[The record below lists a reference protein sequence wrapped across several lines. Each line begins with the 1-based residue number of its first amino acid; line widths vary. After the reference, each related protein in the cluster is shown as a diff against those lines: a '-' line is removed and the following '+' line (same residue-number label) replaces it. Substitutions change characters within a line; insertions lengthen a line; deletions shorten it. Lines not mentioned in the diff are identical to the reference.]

1 MDVNYDTILYMSMQN
16 QPYSPFVKK
25 SPWRLFIGAL
35 VLVLVAFW
43 AGSSVADRSNLTNPL
58 NVFEGSVLNK
68 KAVSNDV
75 DFKLFWEVWN
85 TLKRDY
91 VDQNKLTEK
100 KLFYG
105 ALSGLVGA
113 TDDPYSVFMNPE
125 EAREFEEDLSGTF
138 DGIGAEIGFRDDVLT
153 IIAPLEG
160 MPAIKAGVRTG
171 DKIYAIDGENAQDLS
186 VEEAVKKI
194 RGPKGTSVK
203 LTLVREGSREPI
215 DISIVRDT
223 VIVKSVK
230 TSFDEKTGLFTIK
243 LSNFNNDTDALFN
256 QAVSEA
262 LIKKPRGLILDL
274 RNNPGGYLDTAVL
287 VASEWVKEGSIVT
300 EEFGDGRRIE
310 HVSRGSARLASIP
323 TVVLVNEGS
332 ASASE
337 IVAGALKDYGL
348 AKLVGE
354 KTFGKGSVQVLRQ
367 LEDGSVVKITTAK
380 WLTPKGSYIHELGI
394 EPEIMI
400 EMSFEDYQ
408 ANRDPQTD
416 EAKKILAR

>member
-16 QPYSPFVKK
+16 YPYSPSGV
-25 SPWRLFIGAL
+25 SRRWRLIFGAI
-35 VLVLVAFW
+35 VIAAFAFW
-43 AGSSVADRSNLTNPL
+43 AGASMADRSNATSPL
-58 NVFEGSVLNK
+58 KVFEGSVLNK
-68 KAVSNDV
+68 QAASNDV

-105 ALSGLVGA
+105 ALEGLVGA

-125 EAREFEEDLSGTF
+125 QAKEFEEDLSGTF

-153 IIAPLEG
+153 IIAPLED
-160 MPAIKAGVRTG
+160 MPAVKAGVRAG
-171 DKIYAIDGENAQDLS
+171 DKIYAIDGAKAQDLS
-186 VEEAVKKI
+186 IEEAVKKI
-194 RGPKGTSVK
+194 RGPKGSAVV
-203 LTLVREGSREPI
+203 LTLVREGSPEPT
-215 DISIVRDT
+215 DVSIIRDT

-230 TSFDEKTGLFTIK
+230 TTFDEKSGLFTIK
-243 LSNFNNDTDALFN
+243 ITNFNNDTEVLFN

-262 LIKKPRGLILDL
+262 LLKKPRGLILDL
-274 RNNPGGYLDTAVL
+274 RNNPGGYLETAVM
-287 VASEWVKEGSIVT
+287 VASEWVKEGPIVI

-310 HVSRGSARLASIP
+310 HATKGSARLASIP

-337 IVAGALKDYGL
+337 IVAGALKDYGV
-348 AKLVGE
+348 AELVGE

-367 LEDGSVVKITTAK
+367 LDDSSVIKITTAK

-394 EPEIMI
+394 EPDFAI
-400 EMSFEDYQ
+400 ERSFEDYQ
-408 ANRDPQTD
+408 QNKDPQTD
-416 EAKKILAR
+416 EAKKILSR